1 VPAQFLLNITIA
13 LLWTL
18 LVDEDAFYFTTFL
31 TGYLIGIGILFLM
44 HRFFGTKFYL
54 LRVYSTV
61 KLLLIFVSELFQSSL
76 LIMKQIL
83 SPKLNIKPGIFT
95 YEHSME
101 GDYELTTL
109 ALLLTLTP
117 GSVVMEVS
125 PDGKIFY
132 IHAMDVETSRDSVL
146 KSIKVFEKAIMEV
159 TRN

>member
-1 VPAQFLLNITIA
+1 MPAQFLLNITIA
-13 LLWTL
+13 FLWTL
-18 LVDEDAFYFTTFL
+18 LMDEDAFYPTTFL

-54 LRVYSTV
+54 LRVFSAL
-61 KLLLIFVSELFQSSL
+61 KLLLIFISELSQSSL

-125 PDGKIFY
+125 PDGKVFY

>member
-1 VPAQFLLNITIA
+1 MPAQFLLNLTIA
-13 LLWTL
+13 FLWTL
-18 LVDEDAFYFTTFL
+18 LMDEDAFYVTTFL
-31 TGYLIGIGILFLM
+31 TGYLIGVGILFLM

-54 LRVYSTV
+54 LRVYSTI
-61 KLLLIFVSELFQSSL
+61 KLLLIFISELSQSSL

-83 SPKLNIKPGIFT
+83 SPRLNIKPGIFT

-125 PDGKIFY
+125 PDGKTFY
-132 IHAMDVETSRDSVL
+132 IHAMDVESSRESVL

>member
-1 VPAQFLLNITIA
+1 MPAQFLLNLTIA
-13 LLWTL
+13 FLWTL
-18 LVDEDAFYFTTFL
+18 LMDENAFYLSTFL

-54 LRVYSTV
+54 LRVYSTI
-61 KLLLIFVSELFQSSL
+61 KLLFIFNSELFQSSL

-83 SPKLNIKPGIFT
+83 SPKLDIKPGIFT

-125 PDGKIFY
+125 PDGKTFY
-132 IHAMDVETSRDSVL
+132 IHAMDVESSRDSVL

>member
-1 VPAQFLLNITIA
+1 MPAQFLLNITIA

-18 LVDEDAFYFTTFL
+18 LMDEDAFYIPTFL

-54 LRVYSTV
+54 LRVYSTI
-61 KLLLIFVSELFQSSL
+61 KLLLIFVSELSQSSL

-132 IHAMDVETSRDSVL
+132 IHAMDVETSRESVL